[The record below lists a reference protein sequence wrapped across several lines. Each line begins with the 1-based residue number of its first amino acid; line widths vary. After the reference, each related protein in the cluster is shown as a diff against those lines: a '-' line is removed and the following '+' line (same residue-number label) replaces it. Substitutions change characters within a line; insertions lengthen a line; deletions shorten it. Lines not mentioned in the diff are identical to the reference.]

1 MASEKKTNGR
11 KITVELS
18 DSLLSKFARHCKKL
32 NVSMAQRVR
41 DIMQKD
47 MKK

>member
-1 MASEKKTNGR
+1 MAAEKKTNGR

-18 DSLLSKFARHCKKL
+18 DSLLKKFTRHCKKL

-41 DIMQKD
+41 DLLQKD
-47 MKK
+47 LKG